1 VGLFVKNKNDFV
13 LSNNITEFISIP
25 SDNLL
30 SDENYHKLKE
40 LIYSLNIDNE
50 DKANIINKINSL
62 SKINSPKERTKI
74 INEIESFKIKYN
86 IM

>member
-1 VGLFVKNKNDFV
+1 MGLFVKNKNDFV